1 MGKLKNMPLV
11 NAPFAAAREPRKH
24 EPFNTPPAKFT
35 YALASYTVEIRSGGW
50 YIAKSVPTFTGDKPS
65 WSGPFETIETACL
78 AIGRRLASEIAERH
92 TRSVEAHKIKRDDPR
107 YGLKKATRLRQN
119 GKAKGSVA

>member
-78 AIGRRLASEIAERH
+78 AIGRRLATEIADRH
-92 TRSVEAHKIKRDDPR
+92 TRSVEAHKIKSDDPR
-107 YGLKKATRLRQN
+107 YGLKKTTRLRQN
-119 GKAKGSVA
+119 TKAKGSAA

>member
-1 MGKLKNMPLV
+1 MGKLKNMALV

-78 AIGRRLASEIAERH
+78 AIGRRLATEIVDRH
-92 TRSVEAHKIKRDDPR
+92 TRSVEAHKIKSDDPR
-107 YGLKKATRLRQN
+107 YGLKKTTRLRQN
-119 GKAKGSVA
+119 GKAKRSVA